1 MTVEASLTGET
12 KVQPGLN
19 LITFTDTAPFESGP
33 CNRLYIACTILTF
46 SRRQAEFRT
55 SASLS
60 ILRGALLHRAQ
71 RHYDV
76 GLVMMHEMGHALG
89 LDPDP
94 VLNSVMA
101 ASVGLASENPEPSS
115 PTASFPPTM
124 FSRLRLSIRR
134 PGRESPG
141 RIHGTVRRND
151 QPLPGAHVFAIDL
164 TGRPI
169 HSALSEPDGS
179 FRLLLPAGEYRLA
192 AEPLDGPAQ
201 SDQTANSFP
210 TIFWTAGGGQSRSAD
225 TITVAAGQTRSG
237 IDFAVPDLPVVNA
250 ESIGLVQSGL
260 YLGGH
265 RVTVGRGREYMLGL
279 TRTPPK
285 GNPAIGFWEAPVVAG
300 GLANFPQARLNSSG
314 KDQNRRQRQAWRIH
328 RTLPGRR
335 YRLRAAGALRIVPAR
350 TSNPWPMPPRNGTL
364 RLCGRPSMLHPRL

>member
-33 CNRLYIACTILTF
+33 CNRLYRLHHSHLLPETGGIQNVSIAFNPTC
-46 SRRQAEFRT
+46 
-55 SASLS
+55 
-60 ILRGALLHRAQ
+60 GALLHRAQ

-300 GLANFPQARLNSSG
+300 GLASFPQARLNSSG

-335 YRLRAAGALRIVPAR
+335 YRLRAGRRIARGSPDVKSVADAATEWNPPPMRPA
-350 TSNPWPMPPRNGTL
+350 
-364 RLCGRPSMLHPRL
+364 SMLHPRL